1 MKSILLIT
9 GLLLC
14 LTCASYAQI
23 NNWENVK
30 TVPGSHRVI
39 VETMQGQRIKAR
51 FASAADDQ
59 LVLKKGGKT
68 MTVSKNDVRRVYL
81 GKKGTSHLGGIIGG
95 IGGFLI
101 GGNIA
106 AAIYNQDGRQG
117 DGLEGLVGAVPGAV
131 GGAILGRR
139 VGGGIKEKALIYE
152 IR

>member
-14 LTCASYAQI
+14 LVSVSYAQI

-30 TVPGSHRVI
+30 TIPDSHRVI

-51 FASAADDQ
+51 FQSAADDQ
-59 LVLKKGGKT
+59 LVVKKSGQS
-68 MTVSKNDVRRVYL
+68 MTVSKNDIRRVYL
-81 GKKGTSHLGGIIGG
+81 GKKGKSNLGGIIGG
-95 IGGFLI
+95 IGGFFA
-101 GGNIA
+101 GGFLA
-106 AAIYNQDGRQG
+106 AALYNQDGRQG
-117 DGLEGLVGAVPGAV
+117 DGLEGLAGAVPGAV

-139 VGGGIKEKALIYE
+139 LGVSMKEKALIYE